1 MKMKKRFF
9 TVRKSQL
16 GFDETVSAISK
27 AAQEHGWEV
36 PSAYDLQKAGQK
48 AGYEDMTKVKVITLY
63 NPHDGYTLLPDD
75 DNKLLSALMPLNV
88 SVYETNDGQVYVAG
102 MNLGRISKMF
112 RGVARD
118 GLKASAD
125 NRAQLLENIVDQAE
139 ADNLRRLTGLSAVV
153 IGIGAL
159 VGAIVAIVS
168 KLVSERDA
176 EKPES
181 YKGGLEGDEK
191 TT

>member
-1 MKMKKRFF
+1 MKKSFF

-16 GFDETVSAISK
+16 DFDETVSAISK

-36 PSAYDLQKAGQK
+36 PSAYDLEKASQR
-48 AGYEDMTKVKVITLY
+48 AGYEDMTKVKAMTLY
-63 NPHDGYTLLPDD
+63 NPHDGYTLLQDD

-102 MNLGRISKMF
+102 INLGRISKMF
-112 RGVARD
+112 RGATRD
-118 GLKASAD
+118 DLKASAD
-125 NRAQLLENIVDQAE
+125 HRAQLLENIVEQPE
-139 ADNLRRLTGLSAVV
+139 SDNLRRLMGLSAVV
-153 IGIGAL
+153 SGIGAL
-159 VGAIVAIVS
+159 VGAIVVIVA

-176 EKPES
+176 EGFES
-181 YKGGLEGDEK
+181 DKEGLEGDEK